1 MINQPT
7 EPSGIRMITISGRIA
22 SGSTS
27 LAKHLADALGWRHV
41 EGGEIFW
48 EAVRSKLGL
57 DSKDTNKRPDVEDK
71 DFDESLKKILK
82 EQKHIVLETKLA
94 GFNAQEIKGVFKILV
109 VCEDKKGKDQTG
121 IRIDRFVNR
130 EGVHIATAKEEV
142 IEREQND
149 LNKWRRMYAKGDP
162 NWLYYNP
169 KYYDLVIN
177 TFDHD
182 QEEAFEIALK
192 AIKLHH

>member
-1 MINQPT
+1 
-7 EPSGIRMITISGRIA
+7 MITISGRIA